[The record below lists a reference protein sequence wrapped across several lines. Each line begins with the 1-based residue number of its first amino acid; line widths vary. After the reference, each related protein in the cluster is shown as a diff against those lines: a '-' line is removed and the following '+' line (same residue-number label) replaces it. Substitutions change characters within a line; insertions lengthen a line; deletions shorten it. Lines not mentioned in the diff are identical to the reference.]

1 MPAYRFRSEKFF
13 SRAFKDFAIS
23 FKANPNTKDFSS
35 VSNDN
40 AIKQSVRNLVLT
52 NFGERPFQN
61 EIGSRVTQ
69 MLFEPFDV
77 FLQEDLRDE
86 IKNTIERLE
95 PRVETVSV
103 VVSAPESSSI
113 TNDIDVAVEYKIVGQ
128 SQVQNIEFLLER
140 T

>member
-1 MPAYRFRSEKFF
+1 
-13 SRAFKDFAIS
+13 
-23 FKANPNTKDFSS
+23 
-35 VSNDN
+35 
-40 AIKQSVRNLVLT
+40 
-52 NFGERPFQN
+52 
-61 EIGSRVTQ
+61 

-86 IKNTIERLE
+86 IRNTIERLE